1 MRRIPYILLAAA
13 LFLGCNPRLSAPKLA
28 QHKEYIFGR
37 EFSRDSIALSEQWW
51 QMFGDTTLNHLVERA
66 LAQNKN
72 IEIAA
77 SRIEEARHNL
87 ITTRATY
94 LPALSGEISAEGK
107 YDSATDNIAQTYQIL
122 PQVSWEI
129 PLFGSLRH
137 ATKSAKAQIEYE
149 VWQYRGVRLSLE
161 AEVANV
167 YFTLLQYRQDLAIAQ
182 RSSELRREMVTLID
196 SLYHYGYASGV
207 NLEQARSLLYTAE
220 ADIPLYEKAIAQTL
234 LSLATLTGDTPET
247 YINVGIGKSSAVTND
262 YRPYDIAI
270 GIPSDLLHRRPDVM
284 SAYYSMQECAA
295 NVGLARSARLPSVTL
310 TLYGGT
316 ATSNLGKLF
325 SSEGWIA
332 DALAAITQPIYNFG
346 GLRRRELA
354 AREAYKQ
361 SLLAYEQCYI
371 EALSDVES
379 ALVAITS
386 SREELLRYAGIVK
399 SNRNIAVMTY
409 ALYRNGLSDY
419 LDVIDAERSLY
430 SSQMQFENLV
440 AQQYIN
446 YINLC
451 KALGGGGGEM
461 RDERRETRD
470 ERRGTRD
477 ERRKTKDEGRET
489 RECRMQ
495 N

>member
-1 MRRIPYILLAAA
+1 MRRIAYILLAAA
-13 LFLGCNPRLSAPKLA
+13 LSLGCNPRLSAPKLV
-28 QHKEYIFGR
+28 QHKEYIFGK
-37 EFSRDSIALSEQWW
+37 EFSRDSITIGSKWW

-66 LAQNKN
+66 LAQNKS

-77 SRIEEARHNL
+77 SRIEEAHHNL
-87 ITTRATY
+87 VVTRATY
-94 LPALSGEISAEGK
+94 LPSFLGNISAEGK
-107 YDSATDNIAQTYQIL
+107 YESATDNIAQSYKVL
-122 PQVSWEI
+122 PQASWEI
-129 PLFGSLRH
+129 PLFGSLHH
-137 ATKSAKAQIEYE
+137 ATKGAKAQIDYE
-149 VWQYRGVRLSLE
+149 VWQYRGVCLALE
-161 AEVANV
+161 AEIATT

-182 RSSELRREMVTLID
+182 RSSELRREMVVLID

-234 LSLATLTGDTPET
+234 LSLATLTGDAPEA
-247 YINVGIGKSSAVTND
+247 YINIGIGKGSAITND
-262 YRPYDIAI
+262 YRPYDIVV
-270 GIPSDLLHRRPDVM
+270 GVPSDLLHRRPDVM

-316 ATSNLGKLF
+316 ATDNVGRLF
-325 SSEGWIA
+325 SSKGWVA
-332 DALAAITQPIYNFG
+332 DALAAIAQPIYNFG

-361 SLLAYEQCYI
+361 SLLAYEQSYI

-379 ALVAITS
+379 AMVAITS

-430 SSQMQFENLV
+430 TSQMQFENLV
-440 AQQYIN
+440 SQQYIN

-451 KALGGGGGEM
+451 KALGGGVE
-461 RDERRETRD
+461 
-470 ERRGTRD
+470 
-477 ERRKTKDEGRET
+477 
-489 RECRMQ
+489 MQ